1 MQNVDFVTMDPVM
14 ECITQRTTTS
24 EGCKVQFC
32 NITQLMVCQNDPWL
46 LHFRHSHHDTTWQT
60 ISLRKRGR
68 QRTLTRLSLP
78 QKYAQA
84 CALPKNKVTD
94 VQSLLEYIPPIPHTF
109 FNAINIDVHV
119 PLTAVECIDPETDG
133 DYWYTYHISIV
144 AMDLPPQEGTGEA
157 IFGMWQG
164 SWNVRVVWCWCE
176 DGTAKY
182 RPHYAKVD
190 TLCCG
195 HAGRQQWPV

>member
-1 MQNVDFVTMDPVM
+1 LKKSDIGDIERCLRKLQTIYTPNEYAVAVRKARKVNPFKVHEMQNVDFVTMDPVM

-133 DYWYTYHISIV
+133 DY
-144 AMDLPPQEGTGEA
+144 
-157 IFGMWQG
+157 
-164 SWNVRVVWCWCE
+164 
-176 DGTAKY
+176 
-182 RPHYAKVD
+182 
-190 TLCCG
+190 
-195 HAGRQQWPV
+195 